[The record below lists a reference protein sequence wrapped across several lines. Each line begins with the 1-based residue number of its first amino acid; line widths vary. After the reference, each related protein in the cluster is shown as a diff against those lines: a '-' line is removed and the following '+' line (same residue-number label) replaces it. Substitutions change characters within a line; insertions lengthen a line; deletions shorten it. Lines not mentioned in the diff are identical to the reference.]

1 MNITAAR
8 PPAAGTGVLI
18 GYARAAAAGQDLDA
32 RVLALREA
40 GCTHV
45 FTDTPS
51 DDKAGQPG
59 LTACLDALRAGDT
72 LMVESLGQLGRS
84 LRDLIRAVGE
94 VRRRGAG
101 FTALREDLDTT
112 APDGDAVFRVFAGL
126 EDFGRDVIA
135 AGTRQGRAAART
147 RGRRPGRPPALT
159 AEQIRQAREL
169 LARPENTVSSV
180 ARELG
185 VSRSTIYKHIQDVIH
200 PDVPAPE
207 LAGHGHPRGSAHLTK
222 HKARPGR
229 GALVID
235 DLSDLHGPVSGTVEL
250 PIWLFWYPD
259 RAFNLDEP
267 GILPWM
273 YQIVLREAGRPEDL
287 ASYLNAGLLTRLW
300 PELHLPKGVRQAWEE
315 RHPSL
320 RAKVSS

>member
-1 MNITAAR
+1 MSITEAR
-8 PPAAGTGVLI
+8 PSAAGTGALI

-32 RVLALREA
+32 QVLALREA
-40 GCTHV
+40 GCTQV

-59 LTACLDALRAGDT
+59 LTACLEALRAGDT
-72 LMVESLGQLGRS
+72 LVVESLGQLGRS
-84 LRDLIRAVGE
+84 LRDLIRAVGD
-94 VRRRGAG
+94 VRRRSSG
-101 FTALREDLDTT
+101 FMALREGLDTT
-112 APDGDAVFRVFAGL
+112 APDGDAVFRVFTGL

-135 AGTRQGRAAART
+135 AGTRQGLAAARA

-180 ARELG
+180 ARELE
-185 VSRSTIYKHIQDVIH
+185 VSRSTIYKHI
-200 PDVPAPE
+200 PDVVHLDTPAPE
-207 LAGHGHPRGSAHLTK
+207 LARRGSAHLTK

-229 GALVID
+229 GTLVID
-235 DLSDLHGPVSGTVEL
+235 DLSDLRGPVSGTVEL

-259 RAFNLDEP
+259 RTFNLDEP

-320 RAKVSS
+320 RAKISS